1 VSAHEDVL
9 AAAASLV
16 AAFGGHNRDAYFG
29 SFEPDATFLFHNA
42 DSLLGSRAAYE
53 AEWDSWVRDGFAV
66 LGCVSSEQRVDLL
79 GEDVAVFTHRV
90 RTHVRDAD
98 GEHHLAERETIV
110 LRRQPAGGWLGV
122 HEHLSVDPT
131 A

>member
-1 VSAHEDVL
+1 MSAEQEVR
-9 AAAASLV
+9 AAAADLV
-16 AAFGGHNRDAYFG
+16 TAFGSHDRAAYFA
-29 SFEPDATFLFHNA
+29 SFEPGATFLFHSA

-53 AEWDSWVRDGFAV
+53 REWDGWVGDGFQV
-66 LGCVSSEQRVDLL
+66 LGCASSEQRVDVL

-90 RTHVRDAD
+90 RTHLRDAD

-110 LRRQPAGGWLGV
+110 MRRQPDGRWLGV
-122 HEHLSVDPT
+122 HEHLSVDPL